1 MEQGYSLPA
10 EFDRL
15 QAPSSAY
22 APRQVIT
29 YLCTREHLV
38 TVPFAV
44 EVEVPEVW
52 ECRCG
57 QPGLERAPEGLPR
70 PPRQDD
76 DDRLQQQA
84 HEQRR
89 VPRQAEAEPV
99 REEPGDPADEHG
111 EHARVDRP
119 GGSTVTARRCH

>member
-38 TVPFAV
+38 SVPFAV

-57 QPGLERAPEGLPR
+57 QPATRVAAEGSSEPR
-70 PPRQDD
+70 ESPP
-76 DDRLQQQA
+76 
-84 HEQRR
+84 
-89 VPRQAEAEPV
+89 
-99 REEPGDPADEHG
+99 
-111 EHARVDRP
+111 VDRDETN
-119 GGSTVTARRCH
+119 SAAAE